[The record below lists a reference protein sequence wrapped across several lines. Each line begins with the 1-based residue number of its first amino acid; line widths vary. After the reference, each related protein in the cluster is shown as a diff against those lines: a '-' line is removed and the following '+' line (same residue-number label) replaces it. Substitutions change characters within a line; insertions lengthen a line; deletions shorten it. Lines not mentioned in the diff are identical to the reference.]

1 MPFIEGGGPVTS
13 SIEDHQISLMKDGP
27 RTIPYSAGICFEAY
41 KILFKIVEEMKEA
54 RFKER
59 FQMILAVTWA
69 LILKSQATIQNQ
81 KTLES
86 QGQDSIHLDDINVI

>member
-13 SIEDHQISLMKDGP
+13 SIEELHIQLIKDGP
-27 RTIPYSAGICFEAY
+27 RNIPYSAGICFEAY

-59 FQMILAVTWA
+59 F
-69 LILKSQATIQNQ
+69 
-81 KTLES
+81 
-86 QGQDSIHLDDINVI
+86 